1 MDRVCV
7 ILKREYQIPIIER
20 RSNMKVFKI
29 GQILTSTKD
38 IVLEHALS
46 GEEVT
51 IPKGSKVIIGADK
64 LAHHMQDGM
73 VQSFKEEIEV
83 SGYDSAGL
91 AEYLYLCLQK
101 RFPLDE
107 MLENYDCTKDE
118 FVETIESCLDDIG
131 MVW

>member
-1 MDRVCV
+1 
-7 ILKREYQIPIIER
+7 
-20 RSNMKVFKI
+20 MKVFKI